1 MKHVFTANHLDD
13 LPQVAKDILAIL
25 KVPRVVRMNGE
36 MGAGKTTLVKE
47 LVKTLGAEDAG
58 SSPTFALINNYNSS
72 TQGEIYH
79 LDLYRINSLEEALDI
94 GIEDLLY
101 ENQWVFIEWA
111 DVVLPLL
118 PDDTVTIS
126 IVANEDGSRAIEMVC
141 P

>member
-1 MKHVFTANHLDD
+1 MKHVFSAAHLDD
-13 LPQVAKDILAIL
+13 LPQVAEDILAIL

-47 LVKTLGAEDAG
+47 LIKTLGAEDAG

-126 IVANEDGSRAIEMVC
+126 IVANEDGSRAIEMIFD
-141 P
+141 

>member
-1 MKHVFTANHLDD
+1 MKHVFSAAHLDD
-13 LPQVAKDILAIL
+13 LPQVAEDILAIL

-47 LVKTLGAEDAG
+47 LIKTLGAEDAG

>member
-1 MKHVFTANHLDD
+1 MKHVFSAAHLDD
-13 LPQVAKDILAIL
+13 LPQVAEDILAIL

-47 LVKTLGAEDAG
+47 LIKTLGAEDAG

-111 DVVLPLL
+111 DVVLTLL